1 MNFCIH
7 CGAPLKEGAGSCDIC
22 GAMLS
27 DSPTVMTDSVPTQS
41 DWAPASGSDKTVE
54 CGVPD
59 PGRPPAPP
67 EAYPDAGAPTQ
78 YVPPSYPPPDA
89 GAPTEYAP
97 PSYPPPG
104 YGGPGPMDQGPEG
117 MAGAEGPMEAQ
128 PYYDTQAPPPAAR
141 PKGSKKGLLVLF
153 ILLPIVVAGGVVAV
167 YFVMKDR
174 QAASTPPAA
183 SVTSTTTPVAGP
195 SDPGQFPAVSSETAP
210 YTEAGWETGTASPVD
225 ATTPGGPAATSPG
238 TVPGTT
244 AGAVRRPARPG
255 QPEDIGL
262 IPATTAGSQPGSRP
276 GIVAHDDGKGVT
288 AHIEDVPPPPRPV
301 QPPVAAAPKVLS
313 ETELMG
319 KLLQKFTPP
328 PRKPGK
334 KMVEIRVNVM
344 VDPYGNVISAVA
356 NPADKAAK
364 PNRARDAEATVM
376 KWKFMPTQEGG
387 ARIAVRGVVTIR
399 FE

>member
-7 CGAPLKEGAGSCDIC
+7 CGAPLKEGTGSCDIC

-27 DSPTVMTDSVPTQS
+27 DSPTVMTESVPAPA

-54 CGVPD
+54 CGLPD

-67 EAYPDAGAPTQ
+67 EPYLDSGAPTQ

-89 GAPTEYAP
+89 GAPTEYAA
-97 PSYPPPG
+97 PSFPPPG
-104 YGGPGPMDQGPEG
+104 YGATAPMDQGPEG
-117 MAGAEGPMEAQ
+117 MAGEGPLEGQ
-128 PYYDTQAPPPAAR
+128 PYYETQAPPPAVR

-153 ILLPIVVAGGVVAV
+153 ILLPIVVAGGVIAV
-167 YFVMKDR
+167 YYVMKDR
-174 QAASTPPAA
+174 QATPAGPADSVTAPATPAA
-183 SVTSTTTPVAGP
+183 GPAAAG
-195 SDPGQFPAVSSETAP
+195 QYPAVSGETAP
-210 YTEAGWETGTASPVD
+210 YAEAGWETGTASPVD
-225 ATTPGGPAATSPG
+225 PATPGMPAVASPG
-238 TVPGTT
+238 AGPGTA
-244 AGAVRRPARPG
+244 AGAVRRPGRPG

-262 IPATTAGSQPGSRP
+262 IPTTTPGTQPGARP

-288 AHIEDVPPPPRPV
+288 AHIEDVPPPPRPA
-301 QPPVAAAPKVLS
+301 QPPAATTPKVVS

-319 KLLQKFTPP
+319 KLLQKFAPP
-328 PRKPGK
+328 PRKAGK
-334 KMVEIRVNVM
+334 KMVEIRVNLV

-364 PNRARDAEATVM
+364 PNRARDAEAAVM
-376 KWKFMPTQEGG
+376 KWKFMPTIEGG
-387 ARIAVRGVVTIR
+387 ARLAVRGVVTIR